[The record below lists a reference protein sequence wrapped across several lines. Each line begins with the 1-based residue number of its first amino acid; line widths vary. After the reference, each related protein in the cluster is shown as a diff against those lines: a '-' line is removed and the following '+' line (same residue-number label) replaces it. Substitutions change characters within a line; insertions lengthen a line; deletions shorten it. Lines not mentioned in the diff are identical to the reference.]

1 MASVGRR
8 RPNRGRR
15 AASQQGSLG
24 EKLEPKQEEE
34 GIRVGEVAERDRGDS
49 RHRRVVDK

>member
-15 AASQQGSLG
+15 AASQRGSPG
-24 EKLEPKQEEE
+24 EKSEPEQEEQ
-34 GIRVGEVAERDRGDS
+34 GIHVGEVAERDRGDS
-49 RHRRVVDK
+49 RYRRVVDK